1 MCYHNHLE
9 GRRKAVKILKKL
21 VSAAVCAALAATLS
35 GCVMTVDQMYVPP
48 RRSESYRN
56 LQTVMDGFMR
66 DLEYCAPTSGENQ
79 QSVQMAD
86 INGDGLKEVMVFVK
100 GSDEHPLK
108 ILIFKLDD
116 GEYVPLSVI
125 EATGTAYDQVEYIQL
140 DGEPGLELVV
150 GRQVSDQVMRNLT
163 VYRFSAGQP
172 EQLLTV
178 NYQKFLTLD
187 MGGDGRAD
195 LFVLR
200 PGRTENDCGVVE
212 LYSAQDGTVSRSAE
226 VSMSQSVSKLKR
238 IMTGSLHSG
247 ERAVFVASSVDDA
260 SIVTDVYALVNGKLT
275 NVSMSSES
283 GTSVKTVRNY
293 YVYAE
298 DIDGDGVLELP
309 SLISMRWPGESRSV
323 EEREHLIRW
332 YALDS
337 SGGETDKF
345 YSFHNF
351 AGGWYLQL
359 DSLWAKQLTVTQQG
373 STHIFSVWNEDRTEA
388 APVFTVYSLTGSDR
402 DTQATEPNL
411 FTLYRTEG
419 VVYAA
424 KLEKASGVYGITQ
437 EQLINS
443 FRLIHQD
450 WKTGET

>member
-1 MCYHNHLE
+1 M
-9 GRRKAVKILKKL
+9 KFLKRVACAA
-21 VSAAVCAALAATLS
+21 VSAALAISMS

-108 ILIFKLDD
+108 VLIFKLDD

-187 MGGDGRAD
+187 MDENGRAD

-212 LYSAQDGTVSRSAE
+212 LYSAEGGEVVRSAE
-226 VSMSQSVSKLKR
+226 VSLSQSVTKLKR

-275 NVSMSSES
+275 NVSMSNES

-298 DIDGDGVLELP
+298 DIDRDGVLELP
-309 SLISMRWPGESRSV
+309 SLISMRWPAEGRTV

-332 YALDS
+332 YALGAD
-337 SGGETDKF
+337 GAEYDKRF
-345 YSFHNF
+345 TYHNYLQ
-351 AGGWYLQL
+351 GWYMEVDGNQVGRLCVVPE
-359 DSLWAKQLTVTQQG
+359 DTGRFAFCLWDRKFENLKTLWTVHVLTG
-373 STHIFSVWNEDRTEA
+373 EDRSSA
-388 APVFTVYSLTGSDR
+388 AAMDGRFVLLKTDS
-402 DTQATEPNL
+402 
-411 FTLYRTEG
+411 

-424 KLEKASGVYGITQ
+424 TLEDAGLAAGITQ
-437 EQLINS
+437 ERLINS
-443 FRLIHQD
+443 FFLIQSD
-450 WKTGET
+450 WKTGEM

>member
-1 MCYHNHLE
+1 M
-9 GRRKAVKILKKL
+9 KFLKRVACAA
-21 VSAAVCAALAATLS
+21 VSAALAISMS

-200 PGRTENDCGVVE
+200 PGRTENDYGVVE

-309 SLISMRWPGESRSV
+309 SLISMHSPTQERSG
-323 EEREHLIRW
+323 EREHLIRW
-332 YALDS
+332 YALGADGS
-337 SGGETDKF
+337 EHDKC
-345 YSFHNF
+345 YTYHNYLQ
-351 AGGWYLQL
+351 GWYMEVDGSKAGRLCVVPE
-359 DSLWAKQLTVTQQG
+359 DTGRFAFCLWDRKFENLKTLWTVHVLTG
-373 STHIFSVWNEDRTEA
+373 EDRSSA
-388 APVFTVYSLTGSDR
+388 AAADGRFVLLKTDS
-402 DTQATEPNL
+402 
-411 FTLYRTEG
+411 

-424 KLEKASGVYGITQ
+424 ALEDAGLAAGITQ
-437 EQLINS
+437 ERLINS
-443 FRLIHQD
+443 FFLIQSD
-450 WKTGET
+450 WKTGEM

>member
-1 MCYHNHLE
+1 M
-9 GRRKAVKILKKL
+9 KFLKKL
-21 VSAAVCAALAATLS
+21 ACAAISAALAISVS

-56 LQTVMDGFMR
+56 LQTVMDEFMTG
-66 DLEYCAPTSGENQ
+66 LEYCAPITGENQ
-79 QSVQMAD
+79 QTVQMAD
-86 INGDGLKEVMVFVK
+86 LNGDGRKEVVVFVK

-108 ILIFKLDD
+108 ILIFRPEH

-125 EATGTAYDQVEYIQL
+125 ESTGTTYDQVEYIQM

-163 VYRFSAGQP
+163 VYRFRDGQP

-187 MGGDGRAD
+187 MSGDGLSD

-200 PGRTENDCGVVE
+200 PGRTDTDCGVVE
-212 LYSAQDGTVSRSAE
+212 LYSAAEGTVARSAE
-226 VSMSQSVSKLKR
+226 VNLSQSVGQLKR
-238 IMTGSLHSG
+238 IMTGSLHGG
-247 ERAVFVASSVDDA
+247 ERAVFVASSIDDET
-260 SIVTDVYALVNGKLT
+260 IVTDVYALVGGKLT
-275 NVSMSSES
+275 NVSMSNES

-309 SLISMRWPGESRSV
+309 SLITMRWPQEGRTV

-332 YALDS
+332 YSLGAD
-337 SGGETDKF
+337 GAEYDKRF
-345 YSFHNF
+345 TYHNYLQ
-351 AGGWYLQL
+351 GWYMEVDGKLVGRMCVVPESPGRFAFCLWDRNYEQLQE
-359 DSLWAKQLTVTQQG
+359 LWTVYVLTG
-373 STHIFSVWNEDRTEA
+373 EDRSNVAVEDGRFVLCKTD
-388 APVFTVYSLTGSDR
+388 S
-402 DTQATEPNL
+402 
-411 FTLYRTEG
+411 

-424 KLEKASGVYGITQ
+424 CLEDAGRKANITQ
-437 EQLINS
+437 ERLVNS
-443 FRLIHQD
+443 FFLIQSD
-450 WKTGET
+450 WKTGEM